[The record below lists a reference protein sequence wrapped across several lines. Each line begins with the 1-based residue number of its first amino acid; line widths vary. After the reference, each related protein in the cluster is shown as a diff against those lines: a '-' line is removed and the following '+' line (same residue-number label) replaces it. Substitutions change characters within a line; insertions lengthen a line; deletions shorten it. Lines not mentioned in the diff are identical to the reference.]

1 MGDANKREELLK
13 NIAVFRGNLI
23 ESRPSTRIESPMR
36 PPLIQRPGRSAPYCT
51 RERGVTLALVALAM
65 VGIIAMAG
73 LSIDIGMLYQASA
86 EAQRAADAGALAG
99 ARTISMQGLTGD
111 PNNAAPGTA
120 WGEIC
125 GGPTSPASLAAMTV
139 AGQNP
144 ISGASS
150 SPTVTVNYS
159 YAGAASQSTDCSGL
173 GAGQF
178 GVNPLVTVQVLQTN
192 LPAYFSRIWGRNGN
206 TVSATATAEVFNASN
221 SNAYAG
227 SGDVVPVQPRCV
239 KPWIVPN
246 YDPFLSTCNSTTCL
260 PFVTIAN
267 GSLGRPGISV
277 EGGGVISERFWLV
290 PDCGTGGATCAMLG
304 PPTQASTQPQ
314 ANYSSPYESGPNLEY
329 VPGQVPSFSSAFTA
343 IPACASASSTYAQ
356 AIAGCDQSTQYQ
368 CGVQNM
374 NTVDLSENPV
384 TIDTTSGVQCLIHQ
398 SGASTSTPTGQ
409 DTLAPFSLPPTYPFQ
424 IQAGSGNPL
433 LNASPNAVP
442 NSGLITSSNNIVSLP
457 IYDSATNTIANNG
470 STTPVTIVGFLQVF
484 INVVDANGNIYVTVL
499 NVSGCGN
506 GTTPVSSPPLY
517 GTSPVPVRLITP
529 Q

>member
-1 MGDANKREELLK
+1 
-13 NIAVFRGNLI
+13 
-23 ESRPSTRIESPMR
+23 MR
-36 PPLIQRPGRSAPYCT
+36 PPLIQRPRRSTQYRT
-51 RERGVTLALVALAM
+51 RERGVTMALVALAM

-73 LSIDIGMLYQASA
+73 LSIDIGTLYQASA
-86 EAQRAADAGALAG
+86 EAQRAADAGALAA

-125 GGPTSPASLAAMTV
+125 GGPTSPASLAAITV

-173 GAGQF
+173 GVGQF

-206 TVSATATAEVFNASN
+206 TVSATATAEVLNSSN
-221 SNAYAG
+221 SNTYAG

-239 KPWIVPN
+239 KPWIVAN
-246 YDPFLSTCNSTTCL
+246 YDPYLFCNSATCL
-260 PFVTIAN
+260 PFVNPDGT
-267 GSLGRPGISV
+267 LGRAGIAV
-277 EGGGVISERFWLV
+277 EGGGVIGERFWLM
-290 PDCGTGGATCAMLG
+290 PDCAVPGTGSACGLRSAPEPNYNGLVLG
-304 PPTQASTQPQ
+304 TDPTAAPR
-314 ANYSSPYESGPNLEY
+314 PNIEY
-329 VPGQVPSFSSAFTA
+329 LPGQVPSFSSAFTA
-343 IPACASASSTYAQ
+343 IPACSSSASTYAQ

-368 CGVQNM
+368 CGVQSSSASTPNQ
-374 NTVDLSENPV
+374 VDLSENPGL
-384 TIDTTSGVQCLIHQ
+384 TDTDSGVQCLIHQ
-398 SGASTSTPTGQ
+398 STNITAALSGQDALLPTGGP
-409 DTLAPFSLPPTYPFQ
+409 TGALPPIYPFQ
-424 IQAGSGNPL
+424 IQVGTSNPL
-433 LNASPNAVP
+433 LTASPNAVP
-442 NSGLITSSNNIVSLP
+442 NNGVITSSNSIVSLP
-457 IYDSATNTIANNG
+457 IYDSANNPIA
-470 STTPVTIVGFLQVF
+470 STGTSPVTILGFLQVF

-529 Q
+529 TVPSS